1 MKRLRAV
8 VGLEYPD
15 AKGQAVIK
23 NAGGI
28 SKLTAAQRSKLKTK
42 KVKPGGFCDDV
53 PPSSLK
59 VLLKQGSVV
68 RVGSSEDEGAWTSP
82 KPKRAAVRKK

>member
-15 AKGQAVIK
+15 AKSQAVIEA
-23 NAGGI
+23 AGGI
-28 SKLTAAQRSKLKTK
+28 SKLTEAQRDKLKTK
-42 KVKPGGFCDDV
+42 KVKPGGVCDDV

-59 VLLKQGSVV
+59 ALLKQGSVV
-68 RVGSSEDEGAWTSP
+68 QEGSSEDEGAWTSP
-82 KPKRAAVRKK
+82 KPKKVAARKK